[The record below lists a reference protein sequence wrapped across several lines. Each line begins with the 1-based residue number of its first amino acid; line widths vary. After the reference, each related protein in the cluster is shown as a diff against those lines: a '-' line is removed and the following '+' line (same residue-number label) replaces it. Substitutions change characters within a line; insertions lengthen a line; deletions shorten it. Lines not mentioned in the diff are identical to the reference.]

1 MLKNQNIGKH
11 ACIHTQ
17 PACVPIQCMVYMLM
31 RNLITHRIDFNWNL
45 GLSHREITME
55 VTSSYWRFRW
65 DSVPSTPLKT
75 FSDFDS
81 ASVHCQMDKR
91 IDWGSC
97 RKSLAPQFL
106 DTKNWTRMSDWI
118 FYLKNM
124 REEQNEP
131 KLVSPWSLE
140 IWVSHLLSFVSLF
153 LMDLIRLTASPH
165 NHCWVRALEPVR
177 H

>member
-1 MLKNQNIGKH
+1 MLKNKDIGKH

-97 RKSLAPQFL
+97 PKSLAPQFL
-106 DTKNWTRMSDWI
+106 DTKNWPKMRDWI
-118 FYLKNM
+118 FYLKH
-124 REEQNEP
+124 EGGAKWAQTCFAL
-131 KLVSPWSLE
+131 KLRNLG
-140 IWVSHLLSFVSLF
+140 IASFKLCKFISNGPHQI
-153 LMDLIRLTASPH
+153 DCPH